1 MSYHDRIS
9 LNRSDEGKVEGLRV
23 TSASLED
30 AKLLASLS
38 DISTFQEHIQRKKRK
53 LGFFKDID
61 DDILMCHEKMDEAPP
76 KKRQVTQFRVS
87 EGSPFQPYTRKT
99 NSTSEPKIL
108 WSNFSKSSKK
118 VSNDLLLDGVPCFGA
133 ACHPCTPLPVVVEHF
148 VKGDNPWSTS
158 RQPPLKSSFHNIA
171 YCLPQ
176 SPSPIRV
183 RRDKNRK
190 SDRILTPINLTDIQ
204 HQRKRSRLDRPRPF
218 KLLSKN
224 FSWESCP
231 EVSV

>member
-9 LNRSDEGKVEGLRV
+9 LNRSDEGKVEGLRD

-61 DDILMCHEKMDEAPP
+61 DDILMCHEKMDEEPP

-99 NSTSEPKIL
+99 NSTSEQKIL
-108 WSNFSKSSKK
+108 WSNFIKSSIK
-118 VSNDLLLDGVPCFGA
+118 VSNDLLLDGVPCFGT

-204 HQRKRSRLDRPRPF
+204 HQRKRSRLDRPF